1 MEIRAK
7 NMTLFLKG
15 LLWSSLIII
24 ATLAIFRT
32 LFVVLNVP
40 LDALTS
46 QPADLFKA
54 LYNALRFDLQVVAY
68 CALLPT
74 VVMLIQP
81 FIGST
86 CWRKGF
92 KSFCSWYYMVVVILL
107 SALSSIDLGYFANFN
122 SHISITFFDFF
133 DEEPLSLIQT
143 IWDDYPVIWI
153 FIGLCVLGFLAKK
166 LAQKAYSQE
175 TQFHN
180 IKKLSIGLVA
190 YVAILVLC
198 LRGSVGA
205 YPLQVEDL
213 IVSTDE
219 HINDLIPNAPYMLK
233 KAFKEKSMAFDTKTP
248 EELLHE
254 YSFRDLQEALDTFTD
269 SQVKLSADTLGTLRQ
284 ALFAHANTPA
294 HPQPNV
300 LILCCESWSN
310 YLMHLGPIM
319 QCGMQKHMAD
329 DIVFDNY
336 QSVRNGTIATIE
348 NITVS
353 TPYQRVFRSGYRQ
366 HCLPSS
372 IALPFVNSGYSCE
385 FLSGMDLGWENCG
398 QALAN
403 QKFTKLTGKYELL
416 KENPKAEYNGIGA
429 YDEYMLHAI
438 LQRLNRKA
446 KCPQMIMG
454 MTTTN
459 HPPLEIPSH
468 AKLPELPN
476 GFCSKP
482 CFNKVG
488 EDVVAKYLRAYQ
500 YFNSCL
506 AQFLDEFKKTEAA
519 KNTILVITGD
529 HNVRAILNYDII
541 GKRWQNSVPLYI
553 YLPPYLRGKDYPLH
567 SPKWGCHY
575 DLVATMAP
583 FAFKNTDYM
592 KLGNNLL
599 DSAQPVSLSYSYNED
614 QVRAQAAYLPK
625 AKRKSAARE
634 MLLRLYF
641 QKIFNHIDKHKIRK
655 QS

>member
-1 MEIRAK
+1 MVFRIK
-7 NMTLFLKG
+7 NITSFLKG
-15 LLWSSLIII
+15 LLWSSLIVI
-24 ATLAIFRT
+24 ATLALFRT
-32 LFVVLNVP
+32 IFIMQNVP
-40 LDALTS
+40 MDVMSS
-46 QPADLFKA
+46 QPSALLKA
-54 LYNALRFDLQVVAY
+54 LYNALRFDLQVAAY

-74 VVMLIQP
+74 VVMLILP

-86 CWRKGF
+86 CWQKGL
-92 KSFCSWYYMVVVILL
+92 KSFCTWYYMVVIILL
-107 SALSSIDLGYFANFN
+107 SLLSSIDLGYFANFN

-153 FIGLCVLGFLAKK
+153 ALGLFVLGFLAKR
-166 LAQKAYSQE
+166 LANKAYTQE
-175 TQFHN
+175 KTPHTTA
-180 IKKLSIGLVA
+180 KKLSLEVLA
-190 YVAILVLC
+190 YSAILVLC
-198 LRGSVGA
+198 LRGSVGP

-233 KAFKEKSMAFDTKTP
+233 KAFKEKSMAFETKPT
-248 EELLHE
+248 EELLRE
-254 YSFRDLQEALDTFTD
+254 YKFQNLQEAINTFTD
-269 SQVKLSADTLGTLRQ
+269 SKVKLSTDTIATLRQ
-284 ALFAHANTPA
+284 VLFAHANAPVQR
-294 HPQPNV
+294 QPNV

-310 YLMHLGPIM
+310 YLMHLGAIM
-319 QCGMQKHMAD
+319 QCGMQKHMAE

-353 TPYQRVFRSGYRQ
+353 TPFQRVFRSGYRL

-372 IALPFVNSGYSCE
+372 IALPFVNSGYTCE

-398 QALAN
+398 QALTN

-416 KENPKAEYNGIGA
+416 KENPRAEYNGIGV
-429 YDEYMLHAI
+429 YDEYMLQAI
-438 LQRLNRKA
+438 LQRLNQKA
-446 KCPQMIMG
+446 KHPQMIMG

-468 AKLPELPN
+468 AKLPELPK
-476 GFCSKP
+476 GFCSKQ

-488 EDVVAKYLRAYQ
+488 DDVVAKYLRAYQ

-506 AQFLDEFKKTEAA
+506 ANFLDEFKKSEAA

-529 HNVRAILNYDII
+529 HNVRAILNYNVI

-553 YLPPYLRGKDYPLH
+553 YLPPSLREKDYPLH
-567 SPKWGCHY
+567 SQKWGCHY
-575 DLVATMAP
+575 DLVATIAP

-599 DSAQPVSLSYSYNED
+599 DINSPVKQSYSYNED
-614 QVRAQAAYLPK
+614 QVRAQEAFLPT
-625 AKRKSAARE
+625 AKRKAAARE
-634 MLLRLYF
+634 LLLRLYF
-641 QKIFNHIDKHKIRK
+641 QKVFNEIDNKKIK
-655 QS
+655 